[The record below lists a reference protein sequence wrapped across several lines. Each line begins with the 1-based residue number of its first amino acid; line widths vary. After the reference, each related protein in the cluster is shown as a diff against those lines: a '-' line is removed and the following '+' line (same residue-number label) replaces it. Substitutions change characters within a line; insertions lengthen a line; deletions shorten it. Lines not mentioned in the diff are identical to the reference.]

1 MIVFEDKDI
10 TASEAAIELGLSKAN
25 VNTLAHADVCACPN
39 DVCIEVIS
47 GRNIPCVVA
56 TVAESKEFVLLEYR
70 KLLKF
75 FEHNGWDS
83 TVPMVFNMKEY
94 NDFKAQRRRR

>member
-1 MIVFEDKDI
+1 MIIFEDKDI
-10 TASEAAIELGLSKAN
+10 TVSEAATILGLSKAN
-25 VNTLAHADVCACPN
+25 VNTLTHADVCACPN
-39 DVCIEVIS
+39 DVCVEIIN
-47 GRNIPCVVA
+47 GRKVPCVVA
-56 TVAESKEFVLLEYR
+56 TTDSNEFVLLEYR